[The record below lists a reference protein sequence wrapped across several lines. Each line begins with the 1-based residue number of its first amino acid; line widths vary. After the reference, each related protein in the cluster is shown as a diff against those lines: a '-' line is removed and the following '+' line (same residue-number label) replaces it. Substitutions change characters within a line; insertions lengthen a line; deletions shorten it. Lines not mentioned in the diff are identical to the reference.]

1 MTPLFLWSLV
11 WKVDLLTYLFDA
23 SEANLIVGMD
33 DFLVWQHDSSGIY
46 SVGSG
51 YKVLLDL
58 SSNTLQDR
66 MDQHFYNRLWNLEL
80 PKKILLTVR
89 RFHEGFVPVKVA
101 LSARGIISVSLC
113 HFAPETVPHICF
125 ECPHTCTDHSFVGT
139 APSVGHPP
147 RVEVWTT
154 PPSGIYKVNFDVT
167 FCAASGMAEMTLVRV
182 WDVHSPFV
190 AEALFAIRA
199 IIFTY
204 DQDVILE
211 GGSLTVIKK
220 LSSTALD

>member
-1 MTPLFLWSLV
+1 MAKNLVVPWIVGIGSSLS
-11 WKVDLLTYLFDA
+11 VDLLPYLFDA
-23 SEANLIVGMD
+23 SEANLIIGMD
-33 DFLVWQHDSSGIY
+33 DFLVWQHDSSGVY

-80 PKKILLTVR
+80 PKKILLTVC
-89 RFHEGFVPVKVA
+89 RFYKGFVPVKVA
-101 LSARGIISVSLC
+101 LSARRIISGSFLCWHCSLC
-113 HFAPETVPHICF
+113 
-125 ECPHTCTDHSFVGT
+125 
-139 APSVGHPP
+139 
-147 RVEVWTT
+147 WTP

-167 FCAASGMAEMTLVRV
+167 FCAPSGMAEMTLVRV
-182 WDVHSPFV
+182 WDVHSPFA
-190 AEALFAIRA
+190 AEAMFAIRSM
-199 IIFTY
+199 IFTY

-220 LSSTALD
+220 LSSTA